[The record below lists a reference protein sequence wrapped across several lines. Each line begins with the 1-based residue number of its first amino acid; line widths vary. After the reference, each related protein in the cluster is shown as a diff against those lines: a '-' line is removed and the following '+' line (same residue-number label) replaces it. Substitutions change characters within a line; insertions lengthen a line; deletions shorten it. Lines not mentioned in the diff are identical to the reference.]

1 MSARFRPRIP
11 RIPCAP
17 CFSIFPLLR
26 RPALLAASFAL
37 AAIASGCRTVEP
49 WERAALAAPRM
60 QDEPHRAH
68 ARFVDHVRQSR
79 EASAAGAG
87 SSGGGCGC
95 Y

>member
-1 MSARFRPRIP
+1 MRPP
-11 RIPCAP
+11 V
-17 CFSIFPLLR
+17 F
-26 RPALLAASFAL
+26 ALLVLLVVFAG
-37 AAIASGCRTVEP
+37 GCRTVEP
-49 WERAALAAPRM
+49 WERAAFAAPRM

-68 ARFVDHVRQSR
+68 AAFVDHVRRSR